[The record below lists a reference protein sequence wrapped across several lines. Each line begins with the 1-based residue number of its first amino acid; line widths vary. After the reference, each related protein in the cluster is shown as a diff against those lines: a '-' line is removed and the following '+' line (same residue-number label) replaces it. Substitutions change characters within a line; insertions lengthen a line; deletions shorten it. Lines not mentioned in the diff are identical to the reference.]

1 MEIEN
6 LGGDEFAPTQTYL
19 NTSTCGLLPRRAV
32 DAVTALA
39 AELAAGRPGGSGDD
53 AAVQAA
59 RASFARIAG
68 VAPERVA
75 TGGSVA
81 VHVGLIAQSLP
92 PGAEV
97 LFPEGEFSS
106 VIDPFLVRGDLK
118 LRYVPLERLADA
130 VRPGT
135 ALVGLS
141 AVQSS
146 DGRTADL
153 AAVRAAAAAHGAR
166 TLLDTTQS
174 AGWLP
179 LRAGEYD
186 YTVTGGF
193 KYLTC
198 PRGVSFLTVTEEAQE
213 SLLPLHAGMA
223 AAADVWGSVY
233 GPLAQLAPSA
243 HRFDEPP
250 AYLSYHG
257 AAASLALLE
266 EIGIER
272 VHAHGTALAAR
283 FRAGLDRIGRPAV
296 ADDSVV
302 VAVPGLGDRHA
313 DLLAAGVVT
322 ATRAGNLRVS
332 FHLYNT
338 AADVDRALDV
348 LSG

>member
-1 MEIEN
+1 MEFEP

-32 DAVTALA
+32 AAVTALA

-53 AAVQAA
+53 EAVAAA
-59 RASFARIAG
+59 RASYARIVG
-68 VAPERVA
+68 VDPDRVA

-92 PGAEV
+92 AGAEV

-118 LRYVPLERLADA
+118 LRYVPLERIADSVGA
-130 VRPGT
+130 DT
-135 ALVGLS
+135 ALVALS
-141 AVQSS
+141 SVQSA

-166 TLLDTTQS
+166 TLVDATQS

-179 LRAGEYD
+179 LRAGDFD
-186 YTVTGGF
+186 YTVSGGF
-193 KYLTC
+193 KYLIC

-213 SLLPLHAGMA
+213 SLTPIHAGMA
-223 AAADVWGSVY
+223 ASADPWGSVY
-233 GPLAQLAPSA
+233 GPLAELARSA
-243 HRFDEPP
+243 LRFDEPP

-283 FRAGLDRIGRPAV
+283 FRAGLERIGHPAV
-296 ADDSVV
+296 PDTSVV

-313 DLLAAGVVT
+313 DLLRAGVVT
-322 ATRAGNLRVS
+322 AARAGNLRAS

-338 AADVDRALDV
+338 DADVDRALDV
-348 LSG
+348 LSA